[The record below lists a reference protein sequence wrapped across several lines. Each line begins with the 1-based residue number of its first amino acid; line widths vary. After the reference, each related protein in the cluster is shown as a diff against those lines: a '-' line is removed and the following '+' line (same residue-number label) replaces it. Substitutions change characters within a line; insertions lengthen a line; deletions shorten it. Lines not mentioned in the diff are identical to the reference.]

1 MFIDKKM
8 SNRSFVP
15 TNIISLLLLGIVS
28 LVLWEFTRSSS
39 LIRPAHGPFL
49 ALMVVLSLFC
59 TIYCLVSFGFY
70 FYDHDFSSPRK
81 KWGLFVFLCLLA
93 LLYLVISLSVI
104 FPAFSE
110 ARWDEGAS
118 QAISRYFDF
127 SLGKEKEP
135 SARLTPHDPED
146 VKWHWDMLL
155 WAGGILLFCLIC
167 NIIYLPIRL
176 RVAKEKGYDTESIGN
191 LLASVAILLLVLL
204 GLAKPSLYWWLGG
217 LLLVLL
223 AVRIPRLGPLHALLF
238 ALFQPFALLDSGL
251 SKVKLLSTSVSTTS
265 AISSEM
271 KARSAGLHQTIRDEV
286 REEFQQDI
294 DQNTTVQTHKEQET
308 EKTDRSI

>member
-1 MFIDKKM
+1 MD
-8 SNRSFVP
+8 
-15 TNIISLLLLGIVS
+15 
-28 LVLWEFTRSSS
+28 
-39 LIRPAHGPFL
+39 
-49 ALMVVLSLFC
+49 
-59 TIYCLVSFGFY
+59 
-70 FYDHDFSSPRK
+70 DFSSSRK

-104 FPAFSE
+104 FPAFSQ

-127 SLGKEKEP
+127 SFGKEKKP

-167 NIIYLPIRL
+167 NMIYLPIRL
-176 RVAKEKGYDTESIGN
+176 RVAKEKGCDTDSIGN
-191 LLASVAILLLVLL
+191 LLASVAILLLVIL

-223 AVRIPRLGPLHALLF
+223 AVRIPKLGLLHALLF
-238 ALFQPFALLDSGL
+238 TLFQPFALLDSSL

-265 AISSEM
+265 AISGEM

-286 REEFQQDI
+286 HEEFQQDI
-294 DQNTTVQTHKEQET
+294 DQNTTVQTHKEPKT
-308 EKTDRSI
+308 EKTDRNL